1 MFWYWL
7 QFCLTY
13 NFIFHACKD
22 IGMMFSESFVEH
34 EQVGGCQ
41 VPEVTFVSRQMSL
54 LFQPVV
60 ASGVNDT
67 AVVGKIK
74 SIPFVD
80 VNFNQSVKVISSP
93 IWVKERIVL
102 LILSFIC

>member
-1 MFWYWL
+1 
-7 QFCLTY
+7 
-13 NFIFHACKD
+13 
-22 IGMMFSESFVEH
+22 MMFSESFVEH

-67 AVVGKIK
+67 AVVGKNKINPICRCEFQPISK
-74 SIPFVD
+74 GYFQPDMGQRTHRFIDSFVH
-80 VNFNQSVKVISSP
+80 
-93 IWVKERIVL
+93 L
-102 LILSFIC
+102 LIENWVGEFVAESGEVIIRSIG